1 MKVKGEIMNNKLY
14 MVLPCYN
21 EQEVLLKTANILKN
35 KLEFLMQNNKISK
48 DSKICF
54 VNDGSTDDTWNIIC
68 SLNQKDKIFTGI
80 NLSSN
85 RGHQN
90 ALLAGLI
97 SSKNKADMIISM
109 DADLQDDVNAIDN
122 MVDKYLNGT
131 DIVYGVRESRKTDS
145 FFKKM
150 SAEAFYKFMN
160 ALGAK
165 TIFNHADFRLM
176 SKRSIAALEKFK
188 EVNLFLRG
196 IVPMI
201 GFKSD
206 YVYYSRKK
214 RELGESKYPLSKMLA
229 LAFNGITSFSIK
241 LIRMISVVGLL
252 SLLLSLGMFI
262 YSIYRLVTGEVVSG
276 WTSIIV
282 SLWAI
287 GGLILISIGI
297 VGEYI
302 GKMYMET
309 KQRPRFIIQQD
320 LDEYT
325 HE

>member
-1 MKVKGEIMNNKLY
+1 
-14 MVLPCYN
+14 
-21 EQEVLLKTANILKN
+21 
-35 KLEFLMQNNKISK
+35 
-48 DSKICF
+48 
-54 VNDGSTDDTWNIIC
+54 
-68 SLNQKDKIFTGI
+68 
-80 NLSSN
+80 
-85 RGHQN
+85 
-90 ALLAGLI
+90 
-97 SSKNKADMIISM
+97 
-109 DADLQDDVNAIDN
+109 
-122 MVDKYLNGT
+122 
-131 DIVYGVRESRKTDS
+131 
-145 FFKKM
+145 
-150 SAEAFYKFMN
+150 
-160 ALGAK
+160 
-165 TIFNHADFRLM
+165 
-176 SKRSIAALEKFK
+176 
-188 EVNLFLRG
+188 
-196 IVPMI
+196 MI

-214 RELGESKYPLSKMLA
+214 RELGESKYPLSKMIA

>member
-122 MVDKYLNGT
+122 MVDKYLNGA

>member
-1 MKVKGEIMNNKLY
+1 MKNKLY
-14 MVLPCYN
+14 IVLPCYN
-21 EQEVLLKTANILKN
+21 EQEVLLKTAKVLKN
-35 KLEFLMQNNKISK
+35 KLETLIKKNKISK
-48 DSKICF
+48 NSKICF
-54 VNDGSTDDTWNIIC
+54 VNDGSTDDTWKIIYD
-68 SLNQKDKIFTGI
+68 LNKKDNMFTGI

-97 SSKNKADMIISM
+97 SSKSKADMVISM
-109 DADLQDDVNAIDN
+109 DADLQDDVDAIDD
-122 MVDKYLNGT
+122 MIDKYLAGA
-131 DIVYGVRESRKTDS
+131 DIVYGVRESRKSDS
-145 FFKKM
+145 YLKRM

-176 SKRSIAALEKFK
+176 SRRSIAALEQFK

-201 GFKSD
+201 GFQSD

-214 RELGESKYPLSKMLA
+214 RELGESKYPISKMLS

-241 LIRMISVVGLL
+241 LIRIISLIGVL
-252 SLLLSLGMFI
+252 SLILSFGMLI
-262 YSIYRLVTGEVVSG
+262 YSIYRLITGEVVSG

-302 GKMYMET
+302 GKIYMET

-320 LDEYT
+320 LDEDNF
-325 HE
+325 E

>member
-1 MKVKGEIMNNKLY
+1 MTNKLY
-14 MVLPCYN
+14 VVLPCYN
-21 EQEVLLKTANILKN
+21 EQEVLLETAKVLKN
-35 KLEFLMQNNKISK
+35 KLEILIKKDKISK

-54 VNDGSTDDTWNIIC
+54 VNDGSTDNTWKIIC
-68 SLNQKDKIFTGI
+68 SLNKENNIFTGI

-97 SSKNKADMIISM
+97 SSKNKADMVISM
-109 DADLQDDVNAIDN
+109 DADLQDDVNAIDD
-122 MVDKYLNGT
+122 MVDKYLHGT
-131 DIVYGVRESRKTDS
+131 DIVYGIRKSRKSDS
-145 FFKKM
+145 FLKRI

-160 ALGAK
+160 TLGAK

-176 SKRSIAALEKFK
+176 SRRAIEALEQFK

-201 GFKSD
+201 GFQSD

-214 RELGESKYPLSKMLA
+214 RELGESKYPLSKMLS

-241 LIRMISVVGLL
+241 LIRIISLIGVL
-252 SLLLSLGMFI
+252 SLILSFGMLA
-262 YSIYRLVTGEVVSG
+262 YSLYRLITGEVVSG

-287 GGLILISIGI
+287 GGLVLISIGI

-302 GKMYMET
+302 GKIYMET

-320 LDEYT
+320 LDEDKSK
-325 HE
+325 

>member
-1 MKVKGEIMNNKLY
+1 MNNKLY

-21 EQEVLLKTANILKN
+21 EQEVLLKTADILKN

-68 SLNQKDKIFTGI
+68 TLNKKDKIFTGI

-109 DADLQDDVNAIDN
+109 DADLQDDVDAIDD
-122 MVDKYLNGT
+122 MVDKYLNGA
-131 DIVYGVRESRKTDS
+131 DIVYGIRESRKTDS
-145 FFKKM
+145 FFKRM
-150 SAEAFYKFMN
+150 SAEAFYKLMN
-160 ALGAK
+160 ALGTK

-188 EVNLFLRG
+188 EVNVFLRG
-196 IVPMI
+196 IIPMI

-241 LIRMISVVGLL
+241 LIRMISFIGVL
-252 SLLLSLGMFI
+252 SLVLSLGMFV

-276 WTSIIV
+276 WTSIMV

-302 GKMYMET
+302 GKIYMET

-320 LDEYT
+320 LDEDM

>member
-1 MKVKGEIMNNKLY
+1 MKNKLY
-14 MVLPCYN
+14 VVLPCYN
-21 EQEVLLKTANILKN
+21 EQEVLLETAKILKN
-35 KLEFLMQNNKISK
+35 KLEILMKKNKISK

-54 VNDGSTDDTWNIIC
+54 VNDGSTDKTWEIIC
-68 SLNQKDKIFTGI
+68 NLNKKNDIFTGI

-90 ALLAGLI
+90 ALLAGLM
-97 SSKNKADMIISM
+97 SSKNKADMVISM
-109 DADLQDDVNAIDN
+109 DADLQDDVDAIDD
-122 MVDKYLNGT
+122 MIDKYLNGV
-131 DIVYGVRESRKTDS
+131 DIVYGIRESRKSDS
-145 FFKKM
+145 FLKRA

-176 SKRSIAALEKFK
+176 SRRSIAALEQFK

-214 RELGESKYPLSKMLA
+214 RELGESKYPLSKMLS

-241 LIRMISVVGLL
+241 LIRIISLIGVL
-252 SLLLSLGMFI
+252 SLILSFGMLV
-262 YSIYRLVTGEVVSG
+262 YSLYRLVTGEVVSG

-302 GKMYMET
+302 GKIYMET

-320 LDEYT
+320 LDKDKFE
-325 HE
+325 

>member
-1 MKVKGEIMNNKLY
+1 MTNKLY
-14 MVLPCYN
+14 VVLPCYN
-21 EQEVLLKTANILKN
+21 EQEMLLETARVLKN
-35 KLEFLMQNNKISK
+35 KLEILMKKNKISK

-54 VNDGSTDDTWNIIC
+54 VNDGSTDNTWKIIC
-68 SLNQKDKIFTGI
+68 SLNKKNNVFTGI

-90 ALLAGLI
+90 ALLAGLL
-97 SSKNKADMIISM
+97 SSKNKADMVISM
-109 DADLQDDVNAIDN
+109 DADLQDDVNAIDD
-122 MVDKYLNGT
+122 MVDKYLNGA
-131 DIVYGVRESRKTDS
+131 DIVYGIRKSRKSDN
-145 FFKKM
+145 FLKRI

-176 SKRSIAALEKFK
+176 SRRSIEALEQFK

-201 GFKSD
+201 GFQSD

-214 RELGESKYPLSKMLA
+214 RELGKSKYPISKMLS

-241 LIRMISVVGLL
+241 LIRIISLIGAL
-252 SLLLSLGMFI
+252 SLLLSFGMLA
-262 YSIYRLVTGEVVSG
+262 YSLYRLITGEVVSG

-287 GGLILISIGI
+287 GGLVLISIGI

-302 GKMYMET
+302 GKIYMET

-320 LDEYT
+320 LDRDKF
-325 HE
+325 

>member
-1 MKVKGEIMNNKLY
+1 MNNKLY

-21 EQEVLLKTANILKN
+21 EQEVLLKTADILKN
-35 KLEFLMQNNKISK
+35 KLEFLIQNNKISK

-68 SLNQKDKIFTGI
+68 TLNKKDKIFTGI

-109 DADLQDDVNAIDN
+109 DADLQDDVDAIDD
-122 MVDKYLNGT
+122 MVDKYLNGA
-131 DIVYGVRESRKTDS
+131 DIVYGIRESRETDS
-145 FFKKM
+145 FLKRM

-206 YVYYSRKK
+206 CVYYSRKK

-241 LIRMISVVGLL
+241 LIRMISVVGVL
-252 SLLLSLGMFI
+252 SLILSLGMFI

-302 GKMYMET
+302 GKIYMET

-320 LDEYT
+320 LDEDML
-325 HE
+325 E

>member
-1 MKVKGEIMNNKLY
+1 MKNKLY

-21 EQEVLLKTANILKN
+21 EQEVLPKTANILKN
-35 KLEFLMQNNKISK
+35 KLEILIQNNKISK

-68 SLNQKDKIFTGI
+68 NLNKKDKIFTGI

-97 SSKNKADMIISM
+97 SSKSKADMVISM
-109 DADLQDDVNAIDN
+109 DADLQDDVDAIDQ
-122 MVDKYLNGT
+122 MVDKYLKGA
-131 DIVYGVRESRKTDS
+131 DIVYGIRDSRKTDS

-150 SAEAFYKFMN
+150 SAEAFYKLMN
-160 ALGAK
+160 ALGTK

-188 EVNLFLRG
+188 EVNVFLRG
-196 IVPMI
+196 IIPMI

-241 LIRMISVVGLL
+241 LIRMISFIGVL
-252 SLLLSLGMFI
+252 SLVLSLGMFV

-276 WTSIIV
+276 WTSIMV

-302 GKMYMET
+302 GKIYMET

-320 LDEYT
+320 LDEDIS
-325 HE
+325 E

>member
-1 MKVKGEIMNNKLY
+1 MNNKLY

-21 EQEVLLKTANILKN
+21 EQEVLLKTADILKN
-35 KLEFLMQNNKISK
+35 KLEFLIQNNKISK

-68 SLNQKDKIFTGI
+68 TLNKKDKIFTGI

-109 DADLQDDVNAIDN
+109 DADLQDDVNAIDD
-122 MVDKYLNGT
+122 MVDKYLNGA
-131 DIVYGVRESRKTDS
+131 DIVYGIRESRETDS
-145 FFKKM
+145 FLKRM

-201 GFKSD
+201 GFRSD

-229 LAFNGITSFSIK
+229 LAFNGVTSFSIK
-241 LIRMISVVGLL
+241 LIRMISVVGVL
-252 SLLLSLGMFI
+252 SLILSLGMFI

-302 GKMYMET
+302 GKIYMET

-320 LDEYT
+320 LDEDM

>member
-1 MKVKGEIMNNKLY
+1 MKNKLY
-14 MVLPCYN
+14 MVIPCYN
-21 EQEVLLKTANILKN
+21 EQEVLAKTADILKN

-68 SLNQKDKIFTGI
+68 NLNKKDNIFTGI

-90 ALLAGLI
+90 ALMAGLL
-97 SSKNKADMIISM
+97 SSKSKADMVISM
-109 DADLQDDVNAIDN
+109 DADLQDDVDAIDH
-122 MVDKYLNGT
+122 MVDKYLDGI
-131 DIVYGVRESRKTDS
+131 DIVYGIRESRKTDS
-145 FFKKM
+145 FLKRM
-150 SAEAFYKFMN
+150 SAEAFYRLMN

-201 GFKSD
+201 GFESD

-214 RELGESKYPLSKMLA
+214 RELGESKYPLSKMLS

-241 LIRMISVVGLL
+241 LIRIISLIGVL
-252 SLLLSLGMFI
+252 SLILSFGMFV
-262 YSIYRLVTGEVVSG
+262 YSIYKLVIGETVSG

-287 GGLILISIGI
+287 GGLVLISIGI

-302 GKMYMET
+302 GKIYMET

-320 LDEYT
+320 LDEDTYK
-325 HE
+325 

>member
-1 MKVKGEIMNNKLY
+1 MKNKLY

-21 EQEVLLKTANILKN
+21 EQEVLLKTAEILKN
-35 KLEFLMQNNKISK
+35 KLDFLIQNNKISK

-68 SLNQKDKIFTGI
+68 NLNKKNKIFTGI

-97 SSKNKADMIISM
+97 SSKTKADMVISM
-109 DADLQDDVNAIDN
+109 DADLQDDVDAIDS
-122 MVDKYLNGT
+122 MIDKYLSGV
-131 DIVYGVRESRKTDS
+131 DIVYGIRESRKTDS
-145 FFKKM
+145 LLKRM

-176 SKRSIAALEKFK
+176 SRRSIEALGKFK

-214 RELGESKYPLSKMLA
+214 RELGESKYPLSKMLS

-241 LIRMISVVGLL
+241 LIRMISLIGVL
-252 SLLLSLGMFI
+252 SLVLSLGMFI

-302 GKMYMET
+302 GKIYMET

-320 LDEYT
+320 LDEDKC
-325 HE
+325 E

>member
-1 MKVKGEIMNNKLY
+1 MNNKLY

-21 EQEVLLKTANILKN
+21 EQEVLLKTADILKN
-35 KLEFLMQNNKISK
+35 KLEFLIQNNKISK

-68 SLNQKDKIFTGI
+68 TLNKKDKIFTGI

-109 DADLQDDVNAIDN
+109 DADLQDDVNAIDD
-122 MVDKYLNGT
+122 MVDKYLNGA
-131 DIVYGVRESRKTDS
+131 DIVYGIRESRETDS
-145 FFKKM
+145 FLKRM

-196 IVPMI
+196 IVPTI
-201 GFKSD
+201 GLKSD
-206 YVYYSRKK
+206 CVYYSRKK

-241 LIRMISVVGLL
+241 LIRMISVVGVL
-252 SLLLSLGMFI
+252 SLILSLGMFI

-302 GKMYMET
+302 GKIYMET

-320 LDEYT
+320 LDEDM

>member
-145 FFKKM
+145 FFKRM

-201 GFKSD
+201 GFRSD

-229 LAFNGITSFSIK
+229 LAFNGVTSFSIK
-241 LIRMISVVGLL
+241 LIRMISVVGVL
-252 SLLLSLGMFI
+252 SLILSLGMFI

-302 GKMYMET
+302 GKIYMET

-320 LDEYT
+320 LDEDM

>member
-1 MKVKGEIMNNKLY
+1 MKNKLY
-14 MVLPCYN
+14 IVLPCYN
-21 EQEVLLKTANILKN
+21 EQEVLLKTAKVLKN
-35 KLEFLMQNNKISK
+35 KLETLIKKNKISK
-48 DSKICF
+48 NSKICF
-54 VNDGSTDDTWNIIC
+54 VNDGSTDDTWKIIYD
-68 SLNQKDKIFTGI
+68 LNKKDNIFTGI

-97 SSKNKADMIISM
+97 SSKNKADMVISM
-109 DADLQDDVNAIDN
+109 DADLQDDVDAIDD
-122 MVDKYLNGT
+122 MIDKYLAGA
-131 DIVYGVRESRKTDS
+131 DIVYGVRESRKSDS
-145 FFKKM
+145 CLKRM

-176 SKRSIAALEKFK
+176 SRRSIAALEQFK

-201 GFKSD
+201 GFQSD

-214 RELGESKYPLSKMLA
+214 RELGESKYPISKMLS

-241 LIRMISVVGLL
+241 LIRIISLIGVL
-252 SLLLSLGMFI
+252 SLILSFGMLI
-262 YSIYRLVTGEVVSG
+262 YSLYRLITGEVVSG

-302 GKMYMET
+302 GKIYMET

-320 LDEYT
+320 LDEDNF
-325 HE
+325 E

>member
-1 MKVKGEIMNNKLY
+1 MTNKLY
-14 MVLPCYN
+14 VVLPCYN
-21 EQEVLLKTANILKN
+21 EQEVLLETAKVLKN
-35 KLEFLMQNNKISK
+35 KLEILIKKDKISK
-48 DSKICF
+48 NSKICF
-54 VNDGSTDDTWNIIC
+54 VNDGSTDNTWKIIC
-68 SLNQKDKIFTGI
+68 NLNNENNIFTGI

-97 SSKNKADMIISM
+97 SSKNKADMVISM
-109 DADLQDDVNAIDN
+109 DADLQDDVNAIDD
-122 MVDKYLNGT
+122 MVDKYLHGA
-131 DIVYGVRESRKTDS
+131 DIVYGIRKSRKSDS
-145 FFKKM
+145 FLKRI

-160 ALGAK
+160 TLGAK

-176 SKRSIAALEKFK
+176 SRRAIEALEQFK

-201 GFKSD
+201 GFQSD

-214 RELGESKYPLSKMLA
+214 RELGESKYPLSKMLS

-241 LIRMISVVGLL
+241 LIRIISLIGVL
-252 SLLLSLGMFI
+252 SLILSFGMLA
-262 YSIYRLVTGEVVSG
+262 YSLYRLITGEVVSG

-287 GGLILISIGI
+287 GGLVLISIGI

-302 GKMYMET
+302 GKIYMET

-320 LDEYT
+320 LDEDKSK
-325 HE
+325 

>member
-1 MKVKGEIMNNKLY
+1 MNNKLY

-21 EQEVLLKTANILKN
+21 EQEVLLKTADILKN
-35 KLEFLMQNNKISK
+35 KLEFLIQNNKISQ

-68 SLNQKDKIFTGI
+68 TLNKKDKIFTGI

-109 DADLQDDVNAIDN
+109 DADLQDDVDAIDD
-122 MVDKYLNGT
+122 MVDKYLNGA
-131 DIVYGVRESRKTDS
+131 DIVYGIRENRTTDS
-145 FFKKM
+145 FFKRM

-196 IVPMI
+196 ILPMI
-201 GFKSD
+201 GFKAD

-241 LIRMISVVGLL
+241 LIRLISLVGVL
-252 SLLLSLGMFI
+252 SLILSLGMFV
-262 YSIYRLVTGEVVSG
+262 YSICRLVTGEVVSG
-276 WTSIIV
+276 WTSIMV

-302 GKMYMET
+302 GKIYMET

-320 LDEYT
+320 LDEDM

>member
-1 MKVKGEIMNNKLY
+1 MKNKLY
-14 MVLPCYN
+14 VVLPCYN
-21 EQEVLLKTANILKN
+21 EQEVLLKTAKVLKN
-35 KLEFLMQNNKISK
+35 KLETLIKKNKISK
-48 DSKICF
+48 NSKICF
-54 VNDGSTDDTWNIIC
+54 VNDGSTDDTWKIIYD
-68 SLNQKDKIFTGI
+68 LNKKDNIFTGI

-97 SSKNKADMIISM
+97 SSKNKADMVISM
-109 DADLQDDVNAIDN
+109 DADLQDDVDAIDD
-122 MVDKYLNGT
+122 MIDKYLAGA
-131 DIVYGVRESRKTDS
+131 DIVYGVRESRKSDS
-145 FFKKM
+145 FLKRV

-176 SKRSIAALEKFK
+176 SRRSIAALEQFK

-196 IVPMI
+196 IIPMI
-201 GFKSD
+201 GFQSD

-214 RELGESKYPLSKMLA
+214 RELGESKYPVSKMLS

-241 LIRMISVVGLL
+241 LIRIISLIGAL
-252 SLLLSLGMFI
+252 SLVLSFGMLLYSL
-262 YSIYRLVTGEVVSG
+262 YRLVTGEVVSG

-302 GKMYMET
+302 GKIYMET

-320 LDEYT
+320 LDCDKFE
-325 HE
+325 

>member
-122 MVDKYLNGT
+122 MVNKYLNGT

>member
-1 MKVKGEIMNNKLY
+1 MKNKLY
-14 MVLPCYN
+14 MVIPCYN
-21 EQEVLLKTANILKN
+21 EQEVLLKTASVLKN
-35 KLEFLMQNNKISK
+35 KLESLIQNDKIAK

-54 VNDGSTDDTWNIIC
+54 VNDGSTDNTWNIIC
-68 SLNQKDKIFTGI
+68 NLNEQDKMFTGI

-90 ALLAGLI
+90 ALLAGLM
-97 SSKNKADMIISM
+97 SSKDKADMVISM
-109 DADLQDDVNAIDN
+109 DADLQDDVDAIDQ
-122 MVDKYLNGT
+122 MVDKYLNGS
-131 DIVYGVRESRKTDS
+131 DIVYGIRESRKTDS
-145 FFKKM
+145 FLKRM
-150 SAEAFYKFMN
+150 SAEAFYKLMN

-206 YVYYSRKK
+206 CVYYSRKK
-214 RELGESKYPLSKMLA
+214 RELGESKYPLSKMLS

-241 LIRMISVVGLL
+241 LIRMISLVGLL
-252 SLLLSLGMFI
+252 SLILSLGMFI

-302 GKMYMET
+302 GKIYMET

-320 LDEYT
+320 LDENT
-325 HE
+325 CE